1 MAGSSNNEP
10 GKKRQDPKHELLS
23 QCIVN
28 MHISVRDVNTKLSKS
43 AKKYNFITPRDFLN
57 FIKQFI
63 SLYSEKKG
71 ELEELQSHLQV
82 GITKLENTETSVAEL
97 SNKLKSYDIELKK
110 KKEEVNEQMKA
121 LTT

>member
-1 MAGSSNNEP
+1 MVGSSNNEP
-10 GKKRQDPKHELLS
+10 GKRRSDPKHELIS

-28 MHISVRDVNTKLSKS
+28 MHISVRDVNIKLSKA

-71 ELEELQSHLQV
+71 ELEEL
-82 GITKLENTETSVAEL
+82 
-97 SNKLKSYDIELKK
+97 
-110 KKEEVNEQMKA
+110 
-121 LTT
+121 

>member
-1 MAGSSNNEP
+1 
-10 GKKRQDPKHELLS
+10 
-23 QCIVN
+23 